1 MGNTLMHREHQAF
14 LFTPFLKILLVSVS
28 ADKAI
33 AIHPSHQLFFPL
45 LGPKILGPP
54 PFKHWQILLGDI
66 AGSTCWN
73 GVPSTEMRASLAL
86 RDNVVNGKLFVPRAA
101 ISTCTL
107 PERSPQEIVLKNAL
121 AKSTFCIPRAKFN
134 ERIKQL
140 IRTIRTKHGTI

>member
-33 AIHPSHQLFFPL
+33 AIHPSHQLFFPF
-45 LGPKILGPP
+45 LGPKILRPP
-54 PFKHWQILLGDI
+54 PFKHWQVLLRDV
-66 AGSTCWN
+66 AGSTCRN

-86 RDNVVNGKLFVPRAA
+86 RDNVVNGKLFVPGATVG
-101 ISTCTL
+101 TCTL
-107 PERSPQEIVLKNAL
+107 AERPPQEIVLKNAL